1 MNKSILM
8 KFAIES
14 RNTLMKSIDTTLMA
28 MGFTEST
35 IPASRQSG
43 DKVFVNEKEYSKV
56 QYDDLVARYKEL
68 GYEQLKESMAY
79 TWFNRFIA
87 LRFMEANEYINEKII
102 ETSTSK
108 IEPDLVSNFRDASF
122 YDNLSNV
129 EKDYL
134 LQLKDSDNVETLY
147 AKLVIYKCNE
157 LNKILPFMF
166 EKMGDYT
173 ELLFPS
179 NLIAKGSFLESLREA
194 IYREGEEP
202 IDVEIIGWLYQYY
215 NSQFKDEVFSDL
227 KKNKK
232 LNKDTIPA
240 ATQLFTPKWIVKYMV
255 ENSLGNLLLESTE
268 GLNYDKLLELKKDWK
283 YYIDQETT
291 KAEILPLE
299 EIKLI
304 DPCMGSG
311 HILVYA
317 FDFLYKVYEA
327 FGYRDKDAIKNIL
340 EKNLYGLEIDDRAT
354 QLAQFALMMKAREK
368 YKRLF
373 RVLEN
378 DPIKLNIYAIQE
390 SKENVIDGFT
400 RQTIGGNGLVTLNY
414 LADKFHDAK
423 ELGSILT
430 IKDFNLEKALSELET
445 LNNKLGINASPLVLE
460 RLETLIYQADNLA
473 RKYDVV
479 VTNPPYMGSKG
490 MGATLGDYIKKNYPN
505 SKADLFAVFIE
516 RCGEFT
522 EKNKYTAMIT
532 MQSWMFLSS
541 FVDLREKLIS
551 NYSLK
556 SLLQIGFNSF
566 PELNSQ
572 VAHACSFIINNSFNK
587 DNKCIFFN
595 LTTNEKT
602 NADKDKIF
610 LDRKN
615 NIAYYKRATM
625 NFLDLPNYPFVYTLS
640 DKIINIYKNTSKLD
654 SFGTAIQGMIT
665 GNNDK
670 LLKVWSEV
678 NANNLSLNIGNIDK
692 LEERISGY
700 WVPYNK
706 GGKARKHYGNLE
718 YVINWSNKGKDLTR
732 SRSTNREFY
741 LQEGLTWSF
750 IATDNFN
757 ARYFPVGCLWDVASS
772 PFITNKKDIN
782 LILGF
787 LNSKVGSYLLEMTNP
802 TINFQVENILNLPFI
817 ENIASPKKL
826 TVDNKIKELISISKL
841 EWDSR
846 ETSWDF
852 KKSPLLDFGV
862 SINSGLGNGE
872 GTNIEI
878 AKEGIILLRE
888 KNSPKNIRIENAI
901 DMWFSYAKDQF
912 VQMHKNEEELNR
924 IFIDIY
930 GLADEMDEKV
940 DFKDITLYKDEFN
953 IETIE
958 DISLEAL
965 SASDLYLAERNTRA
979 TLNLQEVIKQFIS
992 YAVGCI
998 MGRYSLDKEGLII
1011 ANSDDE
1017 LMINGDELIIKGIE
1031 DSEIRHSIPNPSFIP
1046 DVDGIIP
1053 VVDTEYFED
1062 DIVNRFVD
1070 FVKIAFGS
1078 EYLDTNLLFIANAL
1092 DKKEIETSKEAI
1104 RRYFLDKFMDDHI
1117 KRYNKRPIY
1126 WMFQSGE
1133 KTEPGKKVKKEKS
1146 LKAFSCLV
1154 YLHRYHENTVG
1165 KIRQEYL
1172 LPYQARIQTE
1182 LSEVT
1187 EKLET
1192 SSSKGQLQKQIQ
1204 NLANKINEIKAYD
1217 EHVKYFTEHK
1227 EKLDLDDGV
1236 AVNYKKLSKILY
1248 DEPKITKSK
1257 ED

>member
-194 IYREGEEP
+194 IYREGEES

-232 LNKDTIPA
+232 LSKDTIPA

-283 YYIDQETT
+283 YYIDQEIT

-327 FGYRDKDAIKNIL
+327 FGYSERDIVRNIL

-378 DPIKLNIYAIQE
+378 DSIKLNTYAIQE

-445 LNNKLGINASPLVLE
+445 LKNKLGINASPLVLE

-490 MGATLGDYIKKNYPN
+490 MGATLGDYVKKNYPD

-522 EKNKYTAMIT
+522 DKNRYTAMIT
-532 MQSWMFLSS
+532 MHSWMFLSS
-541 FVDLREKLIS
+541 FEKLRTNLVNIKYINSLVHLGTRAFEDIGGEVVQTVAWTTKNKIEDKEGTYVRLVDYNNADWKEKEFFKRGNFYLINQKYFSKLESCPTIYWSSKKKLEIMISNGNIGKTVDLRSGISTGDNDLYYRIWEEVNYKTISFSKLLTPFNSEMKWFPIVRGGENRKWYGNQESVINLQNSCYRIKTSGKNFRLRTPDFYNKFGITWSRISSNLIS
-551 NYSLK
+551 FRLKTEIVNFGENSPTMFLEESHMNYIFGLLNTK
-556 SLLQIGFNSF
+556 IVLSLLRIINPTLTFQLIDVEKVPVVFNGKENINQF
-566 PELNSQ
+566 ISQ
-572 VAHACSFIINNSFNK
+572 VV
-587 DNKCIFFN
+587 
-595 LTTNEKT
+595 EK
-602 NADKDKIF
+602 N
-610 LDRKN
+610 
-615 NIAYYKRATM
+615 
-625 NFLDLPNYPFVYTLS
+625 
-640 DKIINIYKNTSKLD
+640 
-654 SFGTAIQGMIT
+654 
-665 GNNDK
+665 
-670 LLKVWSEV
+670 
-678 NANNLSLNIGNIDK
+678 LNI
-692 LEERISGY
+692 
-700 WVPYNK
+700 
-706 GGKARKHYGNLE
+706 
-718 YVINWSNKGKDLTR
+718 
-732 SRSTNREFY
+732 
-741 LQEGLTWSF
+741 
-750 IATDNFN
+750 
-757 ARYFPVGCLWDVASS
+757 
-772 PFITNKKDIN
+772 
-782 LILGF
+782 
-787 LNSKVGSYLLEMTNP
+787 SKS
-802 TINFQVENILNLPFI
+802 
-817 ENIASPKKL
+817 
-826 TVDNKIKELISISKL
+826 

-862 SINSGLGNGE
+862 SINTGLGNGE

-878 AKEGIILLRE
+878 AKEGLMFLRE
-888 KNSPKNIRIENAI
+888 KNSPKNIRVENAI
-901 DMWFSYAKDQF
+901 DMWFSHAKNQF
-912 VQMHKNEEELNR
+912 VQMHKNEEELNK

-940 DFKDITLYKDEFN
+940 DFKDITLYKDEFSL
-953 IETIE
+953 ETLE
-958 DISLEAL
+958 DISLDGL
-965 SASDLYLAERNTRA
+965 NGSDLYLAERKTRIN
-979 TLNLQEVIKQFIS
+979 LNLQEVIKQFIS

-998 MGRYSLDKEGLII
+998 MGRYSLNKEGLII

-1017 LMINGDELIIKGIE
+1017 LIINGDELIIKGIE

-1046 DVDGIIP
+1046 DIDGIIP

-1070 FVKIAFGS
+1070 FVKVVFGS

>member
-28 MGFTEST
+28 MGFTAST

-79 TWFNRFIA
+79 TWFNRFVA

-102 ETSTSK
+102 TSSTSK
-108 IEPDLVSNFRDASF
+108 IEPDLVSSFRDASF
-122 YDNLSNV
+122 YDNLSST
-129 EKDYL
+129 EKEYL
-134 LQLKDSDNVETLY
+134 LQLKDADNVETLY

-157 LNKILPFMF
+157 LNKTLPFMF

-179 NLIAKGSFLESLREA
+179 NLITKGSFLESLREA
-194 IYREGEEP
+194 IYKEGEEP

-232 LNKDTIPA
+232 LTKDTIPA

-283 YYIDQETT
+283 YYIDQEIT
-291 KAEILPLE
+291 KSELMPLE

-327 FGYRDKDAIKNIL
+327 FGYSERDIVRNIL

-368 YKRLF
+368 YKRLL
-373 RVLEN
+373 RILEN

-400 RQTIGGNGLVTLNY
+400 RQTIGRNGLATLNY

-430 IKDFNLEKALSELET
+430 IKDFNLEKALAELET
-445 LNNKLGINASPLVLE
+445 LKVKLGINASQNVLD
-460 RLETLIYQADNLA
+460 RLEALVYQADNLA

-490 MGATLGDYIKKNYPN
+490 MGATLGNYVKKNYSN
-505 SKADLFAVFIE
+505 SKADLFAIFIE

-522 EKNKYTAMIT
+522 NKNKYTAMIT
-532 MQSWMFLSS
+532 MHSWMFLSS
-541 FVDLREKLIS
+541 FEKLRTNLVNTKYINSLVHLGTRAFEDIS
-551 NYSLK
+551 GEIVQTVAWVSKIGSKIDK
-556 SLLQIGFNSF
+556 S
-566 PELNSQ
+566 
-572 VAHACSFIINNSFNK
+572 VFIRLVDYNNSFLKEKEFFNHK
-587 DNKCIFFN
+587 NYYLSKQDDFNAIPGSPIAYWISDKVKEIFRDNKK
-595 LTTNEKT
+595 LEDVVEAKQG
-602 NADKDKIF
+602 
-610 LDRKN
+610 L
-615 NIAYYKRATM
+615 AT
-625 NFLDLPNYPFVYTLS
+625 
-640 DKIINIYKNTSKLD
+640 
-654 SFGTAIQGMIT
+654 A
-665 GNNDK
+665 NNDK
-670 LLKVWSEV
+670 FLRYWNEIDFRNIDFFCTAGSTLLK
-678 NANNLSLNIGNIDK
+678 D
-692 LEERISGY
+692 

-706 GGKARKHYGNLE
+706 GGSFKKWYGNHE
-718 YVINWSNKGKDLTR
+718 YIINWSNNGEELYKYKSAVIRNPSFYFRESISWSDICTKINSFRYYPSGFIFD
-732 SRSTNREFY
+732 STGHSCFFE
-741 LQEGLTWSF
+741 
-750 IATDNFN
+750 NFN
-757 ARYFPVGCLWDVASS
+757 YF
-772 PFITNKKDIN
+772 N
-782 LILGF
+782 LLGILNTKF
-787 LNSKVGSYLLEMTNP
+787 YNYLMKITNP
-802 TINFQVENILNLPFI
+802 TIHFHIGYFNILPYCPIDVEKLVRNCIFI
-817 ENIASPKKL
+817 
-826 TVDNKIKELISISKL
+826 TQQ

-846 ETSWDF
+846 ETSWNF
-852 KKSPLLDFGV
+852 KKSPLLAFK
-862 SINSGLGNGE
+862 SSKNIGNA
-872 GTNIEI
+872 IEI
-878 AKEGIILLRE
+878 WFSNAKE
-888 KNSPKNIRIENAI
+888 
-901 DMWFSYAKDQF
+901 QF

-940 DFKDITLYKDEFN
+940 EFKDITLYKDEFN
-953 IETIE
+953 LSTEE
-958 DISLEAL
+958 DISFEDL
-965 SASDLYLAERNTRA
+965 SETDLYLAERKTKIN
-979 TLNLQEVIKQFIS
+979 LNIQEIVKQFIS
-992 YAVGCI
+992 YGVGCI
-998 MGRYSLDKEGLII
+998 MGRYSLDKEGLVI

-1017 LMINGDELIIKGIE
+1017 LVINNEELVIKGE
-1031 DSEIRHSIPNPSFIP
+1031 DGEIRHTIPNPAFVP

-1053 VVDTEYFED
+1053 VVDTEYFSD
-1062 DIVNRFVD
+1062 DIVNRFVE
-1070 FVKIAFGS
+1070 FVETVFGS
-1078 EYLDTNLLFIANAL
+1078 EYLDTNLSFIANAL
-1092 DKKEIETSKEAI
+1092 DKKDIEFPKDAI

-1117 KRYNKRPIY
+1117 KRYKNRPIY
-1126 WMFQSGE
+1126 WMFQSGDN
-1133 KTEPGKKVKKEKS
+1133 TGTDKKAKKEKS
-1146 LKAFSCLV
+1146 LKAFNCLA

-1172 LPYQARIQTE
+1172 LPYQARIQAE
-1182 LSEVT
+1182 LNRISE
-1187 EKLET
+1187 EME
-1192 SSSKGQLQKQIQ
+1192 SASNKGQLQKEAQIF
-1204 NLANKINEIKAYD
+1204 ANKINEIKAYD
-1217 EHVKYFTEHK
+1217 ENVKYFTEHK
-1227 EKLDLDDGV
+1227 EKLDLDNGV
-1236 AVNYKKLSKILY
+1236 AVNYKKLEKILY
-1248 DEPKITKSK
+1248 KEPKITKSK